1 MSQLLSF
8 LAQVDHF
15 CGQLAAAIQGGQ
27 TQLYAMLALAVA
39 VAFFA
44 VPRKDDPDQI

>member
-1 MSQLLSF
+1 MSQLLSL

-15 CGQLAAAIQGGQ
+15 CGQFAAAILAGQ
-27 TQLYAMLALAVA
+27 TQLYAMLALVVV